1 MKTDLHEEIE
11 IPEGINAV
19 IENNEMIMK
28 KDNDELRRRLNVLID
43 VKVEAGKIILEAKKA
58 SKRER
63 KIFGTMKAHFN
74 NMIKG
79 LTEKFR
85 YKLQA
90 VSVHFPMNVSVDKE
104 KNELVVKNFLGE
116 KTDRIIKLI
125 PGVDVKV
132 DKDMI
137 EIESVDIEKAGQCAA
152 NIEKGAR
159 VKNKDR
165 RVYQDGIY
173 IIEKPGRVFL

>member
-1 MKTDLHEEIE
+1 MKINLHEEIK

-19 IENNEMIMK
+19 VENNELIMK
-28 KDNDELRRRLNVLID
+28 KDSDELKRKLNVLID

-58 SKRER
+58 TKRER
-63 KIFGTMKAHFN
+63 KIFGTMGAHFN

-116 KTDRIIKLI
+116 KTDRRIKLVQ
-125 PGVDVKV
+125 GVDVKV

-137 EIESVDIEKAGQCAA
+137 EIESVNIEKAGQCAA
-152 NIEKGAR
+152 NIEKGTR
-159 VKNKDR
+159 VTGKDR

>member
-1 MKTDLHEEIE
+1 MKTDIHEEIK

-19 IENNEMIMK
+19 VEDNEMIMK
-28 KDNDELRRRLNVLID
+28 KDNEELRRKLNVLID
-43 VKVEAGKIILEAKKA
+43 VRVEGNKIIIEAKKA
-58 SKRER
+58 TKRER

-74 NMIKG
+74 NMVKG

-116 KTDRIIKLI
+116 KTDRRIKLVQ
-125 PGVDVKV
+125 GVDVKI
-132 DKDMI
+132 DKDII

-152 NIEKGAR
+152 NIEKGVR
-159 VKNKDR
+159 VKGKDR
-165 RVYQDGIY
+165 RIFQDGVY
-173 IIEKPGRVFL
+173 ICSKPGRKFS